1 MTMELLSPAGDF
13 EKCRTALHF
22 GADAVYAGGPG
33 LHLRKG
39 ASGFTLETLAKA
51 VQYTHERGKKF
62 YVTLNAFARNRDLET
77 LPDLARA
84 YQAMGI
90 DGAIV
95 ADLGVLS
102 LCKKAAPRLPIH
114 ISTQANCVNYQ
125 TARMYHDLG
134 ASRVVLA
141 RELSLD

>member
-39 ASGFTLETLAKA
+39 ASGFTLEALAKA
-51 VQYTHERGKKF
+51 VQYTHEQGKKF
-62 YVTLNAFARNRDLET
+62 YVTLNAFARNGDLDA
-77 LPDLARA
+77 LPDLATA
-84 YQAMGI
+84 YQAMGV

-102 LCKKAAPRLPIH
+102 CLLYTSDAA
-114 ISTQANCVNYQ
+114 
-125 TARMYHDLG
+125 D
-134 ASRVVLA
+134 
-141 RELSLD
+141 D